1 MKLKKQVVILTESQ
15 VKTLID
21 NIKIERDKRITEEE
35 KSQVI

>member
-35 KSQVI
+35 KSEFN

>member
-1 MKLKKQVVILTESQ
+1 MKSKKQVVILTESH

-21 NIKIERDKRITEEE
+21 NIKIERDKRIRNEE